1 MLKHLAPVFA
11 LSLFAV
17 ACNREVA
24 PSDEEAPVTTPE
36 STKPTGKD
44 DSARSTTSKTD
55 SASVSVPDLP
65 GGADPLPASN
75 PGEWAWMGPDEFGHV
90 PECMDGSKTGLGIS
104 RSPNGSK
111 KVLVF
116 MMGGGACF
124 DGQTCAI
131 ADHALSADHADSADF
146 DEFKVG
152 AGAQTVMNRT
162 NDANPF
168 KDWNYV
174 YVPYCSGDVFSG
186 ANTSGFDNRPQLGYK
201 NVSAYLPRLKAT
213 FKDAEQFVLSGTSA
227 GGYGA
232 AYNYVQV
239 QKAFNWLDIT
249 VVDDSGPPLSPTF
262 SPTCLQEKWKNTW
275 HMDQTSPIEGTFPI
289 GIDPKSGVAGGG
301 LLELVQDVVSAH
313 PKSKFAFISHEG
325 DLVMR
330 YFHGIGHSFNCSLPG
345 LIGADDFATG
355 LREVRDKMKGDNFL
369 TYYGPGSGHQYFMKD
384 ADLFETTVDG
394 VTLAQ
399 WLDQIVNDKDA
410 SHRLPAEFCLAR
422 MNE

>member
-1 MLKHLAPVFA
+1 MLKHLAPIA
-11 LSLFAV
+11 LALFAI
-17 ACNREVA
+17 ACEQQA
-24 PSDEEAPVTTPE
+24 ASTEAAENAIDP
-36 STKPTGKD
+36 TKPASGKPAD
-44 DSARSTTSKTD
+44 EKTSTTSKTE
-55 SASVSVPDLP
+55 SASVSVPDEM
-65 GGADPLPASN
+65 GGADPLPASS

-90 PECMDGSKTGLGIS
+90 PQCMDGSKTGLGVS
-104 RSPNGSK
+104 RSPTGSK

-131 ADHALSADHADSADF
+131 ADHALAADHADSADF
-146 DEFKVG
+146 DDFKKG
-152 AGAQTVMNRT
+152 AGAQTVLNRE

-186 ANTSGFDNRPQLGYK
+186 ANPSGFDHRPQVGYE
-201 NVSAYLPRLKAT
+201 NVRAYLPRLRAT
-213 FKDAEQFVLSGTSA
+213 FRDAEQFVLSGTSA

-239 QKAFNWLDIT
+239 QRAFDWLDIT

-262 SPTCLQEKWKNTW
+262 TPTCLQEKWKTTW
-275 HMDQTSPIEGTFPI
+275 HMDETSPVEGTFPL

-313 PKSKFAFISHEG
+313 PKSKFAFISHEA
-325 DLVMR
+325 DIVMR
-330 YFHGIGHSFNCSLPG
+330 YFHGIGHSFNCAAPG
-345 LIGADDFATG
+345 LLGADDFATG
-355 LREVRDKMKGDNFL
+355 LREVRAMKGDNWL

-384 ADLFETTVDG
+384 ADLFDTTVDG

-399 WLDQIVNDKDA
+399 WLGQIVNGNDA
-410 SHRLPAEFCLAR
+410 AHRLPADF
-422 MNE
+422 